1 VEAPV
6 PEAQQHLALT
16 VVLAVVELRV
26 QPLQV
31 EQPIPLS
38 SLDLQVMPTLVEQ
51 ETQAVVAS
59 AVLEL
64 LELQEAEVTE

>member
-1 VEAPV
+1 
-6 PEAQQHLALT
+6 
-16 VVLAVVELRV
+16 
-26 QPLQV
+26 
-31 EQPIPLS
+31 
-38 SLDLQVMPTLVEQ
+38 MPTLVEQ